1 MRKCVVIDENG
12 DIYRSVRILGT
23 YALVHLRDRMKGI
36 YTTPYTT

>member
-12 DIYRSVRILGT
+12 DIYRSVRILDT
-23 YALVHLRDRMKGI
+23 YALVRLRDRMKGI